1 MEQRKLGNQS
11 FAVPVGRRDEDL
23 ASVSLNST
31 ASLTG
36 FMINLNAIGKATFT
50 VVSTAAEPT
59 WPRNSPEVCF
69 HPGISREVR

>member
-11 FAVPVGRRDEDL
+11 FAVPVGRRDEGL
-23 ASVSLNST
+23 ASVSPNPT

-50 VVSTAAEPT
+50 
-59 WPRNSPEVCF
+59 
-69 HPGISREVR
+69 GIYGR